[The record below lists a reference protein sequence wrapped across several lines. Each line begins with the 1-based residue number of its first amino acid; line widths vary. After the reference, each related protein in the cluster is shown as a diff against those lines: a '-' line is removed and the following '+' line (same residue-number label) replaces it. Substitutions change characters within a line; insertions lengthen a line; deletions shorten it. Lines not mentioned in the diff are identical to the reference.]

1 MTPTTDVYN
10 LNVLCGR
17 VCLIS
22 VSYFSLSLLSMYWS
36 VLLRFKR
43 ERIIRLEEN
52 KRPTLKNRL
61 KRERVHVCVCGRSFH
76 LHSSTCCF
84 PSLSQTQP
92 ARNSDIYSINCQH
105 NQHRYVRSLTSNT
118 ANTAETEAAVYL
130 TQPLKYSTTVY
141 RALNW
146 LQLSLQTVSFLQGFF
161 FLLFLFSFFNQSYH
175 LILNQT
181 LLSVLF

>member
-1 MTPTTDVYN
+1 MWA
-10 LNVLCGR
+10 C
-17 VCLIS
+17 
-22 VSYFSLSLLSMYWS
+22 VSYQCFLFLFVTSQH
-36 VLLRFKR
+36 VLIRAAQIQ
-43 ERIIRLEEN
+43 ERKNN
-52 KRPTLKNRL
+52 KIGRKQEAHTEKQTE
-61 KRERVHVCVCGRSFH
+61 RERVHVCVCGRSFH

-92 ARNSDIYSINCQH
+92 VRNSDIYSINCQH